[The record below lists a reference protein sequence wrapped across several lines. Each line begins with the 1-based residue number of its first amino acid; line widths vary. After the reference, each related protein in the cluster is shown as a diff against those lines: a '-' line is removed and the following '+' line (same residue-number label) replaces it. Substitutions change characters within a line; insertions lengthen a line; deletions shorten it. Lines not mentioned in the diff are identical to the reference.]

1 MAKVIYK
8 KRVLENEITVVLDEK
23 ENFYLLFLNGKGIG
37 GDYNT
42 YSEENYKDFMKHIV
56 TLVDTLL
63 ERDNLKLLL
72 IDTKGVTL

>member
-63 ERDNLKLLL
+63 ERDNLELLL